1 MCAAKFQQA
10 IREKSAFHLYGP
22 AGRGK
27 ATLTAYLAQEYLNQG
42 GRVLWL
48 PVGHQPLAALLC
60 RVARHFRDDPRAQAA
75 LKVRDPGEPQ
85 GSSAPRSSLARCL
98 RERQPL
104 LVLADVAEP
113 ATLATW
119 LEEIVGALP
128 ILSFGEA
135 PLDDAWSGKEQELGP
150 LAESAAR
157 DVLLRA
163 TGRGEAEQDADL
175 ATIATALGGE
185 PLALALCGAAIQAG
199 DWSMT
204 EAAEALMAGTA
215 PPTERVLRA
224 LIPRLA
230 PAAQGLLLWLAFGP
244 RNPQT
249 QADWQRSSGTTAEE
263 WAELRDT
270 LRERAL
276 IREWPPAE
284 RLTLVKPIRQFLSE
298 MAEKAGTAAEL
309 QQRAIET
316 WHQSIRAALQ
326 GGAETWPQLP
336 ELLAGDEWREFARE
350 ITVDTDW
357 RELEPLWQAAAAELE
372 ARGYAYELQ
381 ELRRRAELAT
391 PEQVTAPDG
400 NHKEEESA
408 EEAAKIPSPADE
420 MAELSDSGGDALTD
434 EESQEEEWFDLPIWE
449 EAAPAPL
456 PWDVAETTSET
467 PEEAP
472 PPAEGGRAV
481 DLLPQPISE
490 ISAGEEGWEEETD
503 SGPILDELPPFF
515 TTQVA
520 AHSEERSPT
529 EQLAR
534 LHQNGAAELE
544 RGEIE
549 AAIASLSAALDLA
562 EDLTEGATCAEIL
575 YLLGCAQLEDGAID
589 SAVASLTESRERF
602 EAAEDPRGMADALGA
617 LGNALG
623 ELGRWPEAAQAHHD
637 AVAATR
643 EADDHFEEA
652 LQLNALAYAFRRSQ
666 QLGGAVRSYRQAL
679 YLAFESEDA
688 NAIAQTAADLAEV
701 LMNSP
706 RHLAIAQLLLETA
719 VGAGAPDQEITT
731 LQRGIR
737 NALAKTEAAGIQQA
751 PVRGDA
757 YAYARQAY
765 EAHNTRPRPA

>member
-1 MCAAKFQQA
+1 MVQQISGA
-10 IREKSAFHLYGP
+10 IREKTAFHLYGP

-27 ATLTAYLAQEYLNQG
+27 ATLTAYLAQEYVNQG

-60 RVARHFRDDPRAQAA
+60 QVARHYRDDPRAQAA
-75 LKVRDPGEPQ
+75 LKARDPGKTQ

-113 ATLATW
+113 ATLAPW

-135 PLDDAWSGKEQELGP
+135 PLDDAWQGQEQELEP
-150 LAESAAR
+150 LAETATR

-163 TGRGEAEQDADL
+163 TGRGEAGEDGQDADL
-175 ATIATALGGE
+175 AAIASTLGGE
-185 PLALALCGAAIQAG
+185 PLALALCDAAIQAG

-204 EAAEALMAGTA
+204 EAAEALKADTA
-215 PPTERVLRA
+215 PPTKRVLSA

-230 PAAQGLLLWLAFGP
+230 PAAQGLLLLLAFGP
-244 RNPQT
+244 RNPRT
-249 QADWQRSSGTTAEE
+249 QAESQRSSGTAAEE

-270 LRERAL
+270 LRRRAL

-284 RLTLVKPIRQFLSE
+284 RIALVKPIRQFLRE
-298 MAEKAGTAAEL
+298 LAEKAGTAAEL
-309 QQRAIET
+309 QQRAKET
-316 WHQSIRAALQ
+316 WRQSLRAALQ

-336 ELLAGDEWREFARE
+336 ELLADDEWPE
-350 ITVDTDW
+350 ITQDTIW
-357 RELEPLWQAAAAELE
+357 QELEPLWQAAAAELE

-381 ELRRRAELAT
+381 ELRRRAKQAAPEEQPTAT
-391 PEQVTAPDG
+391 PTGETRENEG
-400 NHKEEESA
+400 A
-408 EEAAKIPSPADE
+408 EFSPPIPSLADE
-420 MAELSDSGGDALTD
+420 ALDLSDSGGDDLP
-434 EESQEEEWFDLPIWE
+434 EEDSQEEEWFDLPIWE
-449 EAAPAPL
+449 EAAPDPL
-456 PWDVAETTSET
+456 PWDVPEAISEA

-472 PPAEGGRAV
+472 PQAEGGRAV
-481 DLLPQPISE
+481 DLLPQPISD
-490 ISAGEEGWEEETD
+490 ISEGEEGWGEETD

-529 EQLAR
+529 EQLAQ
-534 LHQNGAAELE
+534 LHQNGAASLE
-544 RGEIE
+544 RGEID

-623 ELGRWPEAAQAHHD
+623 ELGRWPEAAQAHHA
-637 AVAATR
+637 AVMAAR
-643 EADDHFEEA
+643 EADDHWEEA
-652 LQLNALAYAFRRSQ
+652 LQLNALAYAYRRSQ

-731 LQRGIR
+731 LRRGIQ

-765 EAHNTRPRPA
+765 EAHNTRHRPA